1 MGATT
6 PPHKNDSQLS
16 DEEHRVIVEKSTE
29 PPFSGEYDDFSEEGT
44 FVCRRCRT
52 PLYSSKDK
60 FDAHCGWPSFD
71 DEIPGAVRRSVDADG
86 MRTEITCAACGGH
99 LGHVFE
105 GEGMTPKDTR
115 HCVNSVS
122 LKFIP
127 KGEEDE

>member
-1 MGATT
+1 MKSVKMDT
-6 PPHKNDSQLS
+6 PLTDA
-16 DEEHRVIVEKSTE
+16 EHRVIVEKGTE
-29 PPFSGEYDDFSEEGT
+29 PPFSGEYDDIFQEGT
-44 FVCRRCRT
+44 YVCRRCGA

-71 DEIPGAVRRSVDADG
+71 SEIEGAVKRSVDADG
-86 MRTEITCAACGGH
+86 MRTEITCVRCGAH

-127 KGEEDE
+127 KGEKHD